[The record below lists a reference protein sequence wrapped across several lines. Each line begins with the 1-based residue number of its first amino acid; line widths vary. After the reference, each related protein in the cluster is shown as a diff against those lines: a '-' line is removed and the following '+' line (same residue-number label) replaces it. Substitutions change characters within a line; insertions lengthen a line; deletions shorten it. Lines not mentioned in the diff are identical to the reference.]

1 MEKELTELIDKKIKE
16 LREIE
21 DILIEIAG
29 SYDNAKFI
37 LEKIYHVINVQKR
50 IDNVYSRTYEV
61 I

>member
-37 LEKIYHVINVQKR
+37 LEKIYRVINVQKR
-50 IDNVYSRTYEV
+50 IDNVYSKTYEV

>member
-37 LEKIYHVINVQKR
+37 LEKIYRVINVQKR

>member
-37 LEKIYHVINVQKR
+37 LEKIYRVINVQKR
-50 IDNVYSRTYEV
+50 IDNVYLRTYEV

>member
-37 LEKIYHVINVQKR
+37 LEKIYRLINVQKR